1 MSFARSLLVVG
12 LLGMANASYAQIGP
26 PTSLPPSSLP
36 PLPTNITIP
45 KQDPLPLPPAQPPV
59 EQTSAPQTMGA
70 YNADELT
77 AMLQKEVQRL
87 AQAVAPSFTV
97 ILLPT
102 DDPMYKHFVS
112 NGLLKMTA
120 GEYAQHDH
128 GLGGMMVQG
137 GKVNTTTSDVCYVL
151 YDAQRGEQL
160 WKSFVVPLAEGNH
173 PQTGAAWL
181 IAHEVGHCLDQRERS
196 KKINT
201 RLSWRADEAQ
211 SIGLWPNAV
220 RKTYG
225 TTFAKDAF
233 LTQPWNLLK
242 QPSQQQYGERVA
254 DIFAT
259 FWTLK
264 LGADPKVLNAAR
276 DIRSKVSPSAAHYTA
291 PVFDAVKENASFATR
306 QVRVDVIWDIARN
319 VQKSVGVSSQADN
332 ANPGD
337 GNTTTP
343 SGPPKVAR
351 WIVTSRGP
359 VPVDIYG
366 NVIPQSN
373 NLPQQQNFKNLPR
386 FGK

>member
-1 MSFARSLLVVG
+1 MFSVRSWAAVCLWGLAVV
-12 LLGMANASYAQIGP
+12 SHAQIAP
-26 PTSLPPSSLP
+26 PTSLPPSTLP
-36 PLPTNITIP
+36 PLPDNIAVPT
-45 KQDPLPLPPAQPPV
+45 QVASPLPEV
-59 EQTSAPQTMGA
+59 QTSVQAPTEDKPMA
-70 YNADELT
+70 YNQGQLT
-77 AMLQKEVQRL
+77 QMLQTEVQRM
-87 AQAVAPSFTV
+87 AQAVAPAFTV
-97 ILLPT
+97 VLMPT
-102 DDPMYKHFVS
+102 DDPMYKQFVS
-112 NGLLKMTA
+112 SGLLKMTA

-151 YDAQRGEQL
+151 YDPQRGEQL
-160 WKSFVVPLAEGNH
+160 WKSFIVPLAEGNH

-181 IAHEVGHCLDQRERS
+181 VGHEVGHCLDQRERS

-201 RLSWRADEAQ
+201 RLSWRADDAQ
-211 SIGLWPNAV
+211 TLGLWPNAV

-225 TTFAKDAF
+225 NTFAKDAF
-233 LTQPWNLLK
+233 LTQPWNLLQ

-264 LGADPKVLNAAR
+264 LGADPKLLNAAR
-276 DIRSKVSPSAAHYTA
+276 DIRSKVSPSAAHYTV
-291 PVFDAVKENASFATR
+291 PVFDAVKTNASFATR

-319 VQKSVGVSSQADN
+319 VQKSAGVSAQADS

-337 GNTTTP
+337 KSNQGP

-366 NVIPQSN
+366 NIIPQGN
-373 NLPQQQNFKNLPR
+373 NLPQSQNFKNIPR

>member
-1 MSFARSLLVVG
+1 M
-12 LLGMANASYAQIGP
+12 
-26 PTSLPPSSLP
+26 
-36 PLPTNITIP
+36 
-45 KQDPLPLPPAQPPV
+45 
-59 EQTSAPQTMGA
+59 A
-70 YNADELT
+70 YNQVELT
-77 AMLQKEVQRL
+77 GMLQKEVQRM
-87 AQAVAPSFTV
+87 AQAVAPAFTV
-97 ILLPT
+97 VLMPT

-120 GEYAQHDH
+120 SEYAQHDH

-137 GKVNTTTSDVCYVL
+137 GRVNTTTSDVCYVL

-160 WKSFVVPLAEGNH
+160 WKSFIVPLAEGNH

-181 IAHEVGHCLDQRERS
+181 IGHEVGHCLDQRERS
-196 KKINT
+196 QKINT
-201 RLSWRADEAQ
+201 RLSWRADDAQ
-211 SIGLWPNAV
+211 FLGLWPNAV

-225 TTFAKDAF
+225 NSFAKDAF
-233 LTQPWNLLK
+233 ITQPGNLLQ
-242 QPSQQQYGERVA
+242 QPAQQQYGERVA

-264 LGADPKVLNAAR
+264 LGADPKLINVVR
-276 DIRSKVSPSAAHYTA
+276 DIRSKVSPSAAHFTA

-306 QVRVDVIWDIARN
+306 QARVDVMWDISRT
-319 VQKSVGVSSQADN
+319 VQKTVGVTAQADS
-332 ANPGD
+332 ATPGSS
-337 GNTTTP
+337 NTAAAP

-366 NVIPQSN
+366 NVIPQGN
-373 NLPQQQNFKNLPR
+373 NLPQSQNFKNLPR